1 MITAC
6 FCLLFFL
13 TPLVMAPWTYELFE
27 FNKIMLTFFLAAVI
41 MAAWLVKMIL
51 AKKFIFRHTFW
62 DWPLVIFLATQ
73 FLSFLVSI
81 DQGTS
86 WWGYYGRFNGG
97 LLSLIVYAF
106 LYWAWVSNLSL
117 HSRRYV
123 LHSLLAGAT
132 VAAGYGIAQHY
143 GIDDQLWVQ
152 DVKNRVFST
161 LGQPNWLA
169 AYLTAILP
177 LAWFFTISKSKSP
190 LPYFLSLIFTLCLL
204 FTKSRSGLI
213 GFGTA
218 FAIFWGLNLW
228 QQRRKVLKP
237 FLLISSSLI
246 LITVLTKIPASR
258 VDQVNQVDQAAP
270 ILISES
276 GEIRKVVWR
285 GALEIWR
292 HYPILGTGPETF
304 AYAYYWFRPRE
315 HNDLSEW
322 DFLYNK
328 AHNEYLNF
336 AANTGTVGLTGY
348 LILIVSFVIWS
359 FTKIINLQR
368 SLKIRKLPARRIGGK
383 IENYFNIALL
393 AGFASILVTNFFGF
407 SVVPV
412 ASLFFLLPALAAVDA
427 KPQTPLG
434 NIAQHPRGV
443 FIQKF
448 LIIFVVTLL
457 LAISYQLSTIW
468 LADTRFAKAQKLS
481 QAGQYEA
488 ALDLLQ
494 LAVKAQP
501 HQPLYQDALAT
512 AAAGLNATELAIDFS
527 NQAVTASPYNLN
539 FWKNRTKMF
548 YQLAKNDPQYQQAA
562 INALLHA
569 SQLAPTDAKIRYNL
583 AILYFATD
591 QSEAAFKALQEAL
604 ILKPNY
610 QEAKEILESF

>member
-1 MITAC
+1 M
-6 FCLLFFL
+6 LFFL

-228 QQRRKVLKP
+228 QQRRKVLK
-237 FLLISSSLI
+237 
-246 LITVLTKIPASR
+246 
-258 VDQVNQVDQAAP
+258 
-270 ILISES
+270 
-276 GEIRKVVWR
+276 
-285 GALEIWR
+285 
-292 HYPILGTGPETF
+292 
-304 AYAYYWFRPRE
+304 
-315 HNDLSEW
+315 
-322 DFLYNK
+322 
-328 AHNEYLNF
+328 
-336 AANTGTVGLTGY
+336 
-348 LILIVSFVIWS
+348 
-359 FTKIINLQR
+359 
-368 SLKIRKLPARRIGGK
+368 
-383 IENYFNIALL
+383 
-393 AGFASILVTNFFGF
+393 
-407 SVVPV
+407 
-412 ASLFFLLPALAAVDA
+412 
-427 KPQTPLG
+427 
-434 NIAQHPRGV
+434 
-443 FIQKF
+443 
-448 LIIFVVTLL
+448 
-457 LAISYQLSTIW
+457 
-468 LADTRFAKAQKLS
+468 
-481 QAGQYEA
+481 
-488 ALDLLQ
+488 
-494 LAVKAQP
+494 
-501 HQPLYQDALAT
+501 
-512 AAAGLNATELAIDFS
+512 
-527 NQAVTASPYNLN
+527 
-539 FWKNRTKMF
+539 
-548 YQLAKNDPQYQQAA
+548 
-562 INALLHA
+562 
-569 SQLAPTDAKIRYNL
+569 
-583 AILYFATD
+583 
-591 QSEAAFKALQEAL
+591 
-604 ILKPNY
+604 
-610 QEAKEILESF
+610 